1 MAEKRTGAVILA
13 AGRSA
18 HMEGLKPMMKL
29 GRTTMIQK
37 EIDTLRQAGITPI
50 VVVTGYQAEELERHI
65 AHRGAVC
72 VRNKKYETSQMFDSI
87 CLGLKRI
94 GKKTDQVLLFPAD
107 VPLVSTETIIKMKE
121 SDAKIAVPVF
131 QGKTGHPVLLDKDVI
146 PSVLAYDGGCGLR
159 GAMEASGAEVVH
171 IELSDPCVLMNTNTE
186 EDYADLLR
194 YEENSR
200 RQIPLSFGLQ
210 AKLCRP
216 QECFDENTASFLL
229 AVEEHGSML
238 SACQA
243 REISYSKAWKMV
255 KLAEEQLGITFLER
269 QTGGSGGGSSSLTQE
284 GKDFI
289 VRYRRFT
296 EKLQEAAKDIF
307 AEIFAEE

>member
-1 MAEKRTGAVILA
+1 
-13 AGRSA
+13 
-18 HMEGLKPMMKL
+18 MMKL

-107 VPLVSTETIIKMKE
+107 VPLVSTETILRMKE
-121 SDAKIAVPVF
+121 ADARIAVPVF
-131 QGKTGHPVLLDKDVI
+131 EGKTGHPVLLDREVI
-146 PSVLAYDGGCGLR
+146 PAILSYSGGRGLR
-159 GAMEASGAEVVH
+159 GAMEASGTEVVQ
-171 IELSDPCVLMNTNTE
+171 IEISDPCVLMNTNTK

-194 YEENSR
+194 YEANCR
-200 RQIPLSFGLQ
+200 NQIPLSFRLQ
-210 AKLCRP
+210 TKLCRP
-216 QECFDENTASFLL
+216 QECFDENTAAFLM
-229 AVEEHGSML
+229 AVEEYGSML

-269 QTGGSGGGSSSLTQE
+269 QTGGSGGGSSSLTEE
-284 GKDFI
+284 GKEFI
-289 VRYRRFT
+289 ARYRRFT
-296 EKLQEAAKDIF
+296 EKLQQAAEGIF
-307 AEIFAEE
+307 REVFEEESWES

>member
-13 AGRSA
+13 AGRSV

-29 GRTTMIQK
+29 GQSTMIQK
-37 EIDTLRQAGITPI
+37 EIDTLRRAGITPI

-107 VPLVSTETIIKMKE
+107 VPLVSTDTIMRMKE
-121 SDAKIAVPVF
+121 SEAKIAVPVY
-131 QGKTGHPVLLDKDVI
+131 QGKSGHPVLLDKEMI
-146 PSVLAYDGGCGLR
+146 PQILSYEGGRGLR
-159 GAMEASGAEVVH
+159 GAMEASGVEIEQ

-186 EDYADLLR
+186 EDYEDLLR

-200 RQIPLSFGLQ
+200 RQIPLSFELQ

-216 QECFDENTASFLL
+216 QECFDENAAAFLL
-229 AVEEHGSML
+229 AVEEYGSML

-243 REISYSKAWKMV
+243 RGISYSKAWKMV
-255 KLAEEQLGITFLER
+255 KLAE
-269 QTGGSGGGSSSLTQE
+269 
-284 GKDFI
+284 
-289 VRYRRFT
+289 
-296 EKLQEAAKDIF
+296 
-307 AEIFAEE
+307 

>member
-146 PSVLAYDGGCGLR
+146 PFVLSYDGGRGLR

-186 EDYADLLR
+186 EDYKDLLR

-200 RQIPLSFGLQ
+200 KQIPLSFDLQ
-210 AKLCRP
+210 ASLCRP

-229 AVEEHGSML
+229 AVEEYGSML

-255 KLAEEQLGITFLER
+255 KLAEEQLGIIFLER
-269 QTGGSGGGSSSLTQE
+269 QTGGSGGGSSSLTEE
-284 GKDFI
+284 GRLFI
-289 VRYRRFT
+289 ARYRRFT
-296 EKLQEAAKDIF
+296 EKLQEAAEDIF